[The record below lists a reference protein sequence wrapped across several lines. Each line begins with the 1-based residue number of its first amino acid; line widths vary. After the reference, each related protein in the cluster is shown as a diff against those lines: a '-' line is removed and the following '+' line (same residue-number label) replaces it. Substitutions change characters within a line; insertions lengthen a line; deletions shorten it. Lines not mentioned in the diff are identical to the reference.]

1 MRHWR
6 KSGGGQ
12 LGCMCCKL
20 GRQPLMLV
28 AAEEARARE
37 FLHGCRLLLAPWGMT
52 DPGAKRGKPTQKAM
66 TNTCLP
72 VAPPPPLSLAL
83 YAAPGE
89 LGSLCIST
97 PHVSLQSLFSLNKTS
112 FPLYMCLRPAVP
124 SSPPSA
130 TGKRLCFISF
140 WMGVYIC
147 SENKQAASFCRNMH
161 KRLQGFMPDKHRS
174 RVLFHCNT

>member
-28 AAEEARARE
+28 AAEEARVWE

-89 LGSLCIST
+89 PLHAVKQPLHIHSPCESSVALFFKQDLLSPLHVFEACRPLLPSLGHREKTVLHFVLDGSL
-97 PHVSLQSLFSLNKTS
+97 HLF
-112 FPLYMCLRPAVP
+112 
-124 SSPPSA
+124 
-130 TGKRLCFISF
+130 
-140 WMGVYIC
+140 
-147 SENKQAASFCRNMH
+147 
-161 KRLQGFMPDKHRS
+161 
-174 RVLFHCNT
+174 